1 MNINNSKG
9 VFFMLL
15 GVLIVPWL
23 DGFAKLLG
31 QSLPFLEV
39 AWARFAVQF
48 ILVLPLAFYRF
59 GRNMFKI
66 GLFKLQIIRGTLL
79 VFASTLFFASLRTME
94 IADAIAVFFV
104 HPLLTVMIAPILLNE
119 KVRFRQILIVLVGFS
134 GSLLVIRPGMDNFD
148 WNSLYALATGV
159 FYSGY
164 IILGRRLVGKDSL
177 IQVLLIN
184 GLVGTLLIPFGVIL
198 IPSLHSKVW
207 IIPIGIEWIW
217 IISMGSIGMIGHY
230 FITKSL
236 EYSSASRLAPL
247 GYFEIIGS
255 VFVGLFAFG
264 DLPNIWTWTGI
275 VVIVVSGLYVSLNRI
290 K

>member
-1 MNINNSKG
+1 
-9 VFFMLL
+9 MLL
-15 GVLIVPWL
+15 GVLIVTWL

-31 QSLPFLEV
+31 QNLPFLEV

-48 ILVLPLAFYRF
+48 MLIFPLAFYRF
-59 GRNMFKI
+59 GRNMFSI
-66 GLFKLQIIRGTLL
+66 RLFKLQIIRGTLL
-79 VFASTLFFASLRTME
+79 VLASTLFFASLRTME

-134 GSLLVIRPGMDNFD
+134 GSLLVIRPGMDDFD
-148 WNSLYALATGV
+148 WNSLYALAAGF

-184 GLVGTLLIPFGVIL
+184 GLVGTFLIPFGIIL

-207 IIPIGIEWIW
+207 IIPNGIEWIW
-217 IISMGSIGMIGHY
+217 ILAMGSIGMIGHY
-230 FITKSL
+230 FITKAL

-247 GYFEIIGS
+247 GYF
-255 VFVGLFAFG
+255 
-264 DLPNIWTWTGI
+264 
-275 VVIVVSGLYVSLNRI
+275 
-290 K
+290 